1 MSVIVLDR
9 DGVINVDRDDYVKS
23 PAELEF
29 IPGSLEA
36 MARLSRAGHELVI
49 ATNQSGVGRGLYS
62 MASVDAIHR
71 HLIREAARKGAR
83 ISGIYV
89 CPHAP
94 LADCECRKPAPGLL
108 RRIAG
113 DFSVPESKLIMIGDT
128 TKDLGA
134 AAAVGAKAMLVRT
147 GQGKASVANLGKGP
161 GVSVHDDLASAAD
174 CLLARRPGE
183 WLLALGSLAYN
194 AGYVAS
200 IAVYGF
206 LCTVFAFLPGGRPG
220 LEATARAYARVF
232 FRLLRPTVGLKLRIE
247 GKENLPDSPCVLYLK
262 HSSTWETMLPFI
274 LVRRPAFVVKRELL
288 WIPLVG
294 WPLARLG
301 AIGINRRSKRRA
313 VDQIRAQ
320 GKRLI
325 ERGHTIAIFPE
336 GHRMP
341 SGTTRRYGLSGA
353 LLARDCNVPI
363 VPVAHNAGEFWP
375 RRSFIKRPGTV
386 RVVIGPPI
394 STSDRGPEAINLE
407 AKQWIEHNMRRI
419 SVDYQAKMPPLEI

>member
-9 DGVINVDRDDYVKS
+9 DGVINVDREDYVKN

-94 LADCECRKPAPGLL
+94 LAACDCRKPAPGLL
-108 RRIAG
+108 QRIAR
-113 DFSVPESKLIMIGDT
+113 DFSVSPSKLIMIGDT
-128 TKDLGA
+128 AKDLGVA
-134 AAAVGAKAMLVRT
+134 EAVGARAILVRT
-147 GQGKASVANLGKGP
+147 GQGEATLARLDTPPKAIHA
-161 GVSVHDDLASAAD
+161 DLAGAAD
-174 CLLARRPGE
+174 ALLAHRPGD

-194 AGYVAS
+194 AAYVAS

-206 LCTVFAFLPGGRPG
+206 ICTVFAFLPGGRPG
-220 LEATARAYARVF
+220 LEAVARAYARVF
-232 FRLLRPTVGLKLRIE
+232 FGLLRPTVGLKMRIE
-247 GKENLPDSPCVLYLK
+247 GLENLPDTPCVLYLR

-274 LVRRPAFVVKRELL
+274 LVRRPAFVLKRELL

-301 AIGINRRSKRRA
+301 AIGINRLSKRRA
-313 VDQIRAQ
+313 VDQIRSQ

-325 ERGHTIAIFPE
+325 KRGHTIAIFPE

-341 SGTTRRYGLSGA
+341 PGTTRRYGLSGA
-353 LLARDCNVPI
+353 LLARDCEVPI
-363 VPVAHNAGEFWP
+363 VPIAHNSGEFWP

-386 RVVIGPPI
+386 RVIIGPPI
-394 STSDRGPEAINLE
+394 DTKDRGPEAINLE
-407 AKQWIEHNMRRI
+407 AKRSIEHNMRRI
-419 SVDYQAKMPPLEI
+419 SVAYQAKLPPLEV

>member
-9 DGVINVDRDDYVKS
+9 DGVINVDRDDYVKN

-94 LADCECRKPAPGLL
+94 LAECDCRKPAPGLL
-108 RRIAG
+108 QRIAR
-113 DFSVPESKLIMIGDT
+113 DFSVPPAKLIMIGDT
-128 TKDLGA
+128 SKDLGA
-134 AAAVGAKAMLVRT
+134 AAAVGAKAILVRT
-147 GQGKASVANLGKGP
+147 GQGEATLARQATP
-161 GVSVHDDLASAAD
+161 PEDIHADLAAAAD
-174 CLLARRPGE
+174 ALLAHHPGE
-183 WLLALGSLAYN
+183 WLLALGSLVYN
-194 AGYVAS
+194 AAYVAS

-206 LCTVFAFLPGGRPG
+206 ICTVFAFLPGGRPG
-220 LEATARAYARVF
+220 LEAVARAYARVF
-232 FRLLRPTVGLKLRIE
+232 FGLLRSTVGLKMRIE
-247 GKENLPDSPCVLYLK
+247 GLENVPDTPCVLYLR

-274 LVRRPAFVVKRELL
+274 LVRRPAFVLKRELL

-301 AIGINRRSKRRA
+301 AIGINRLSKRRA
-313 VDQIRAQ
+313 VDQIRSQ

-325 ERGHTIAIFPE
+325 ARGHTIAIFPE

-341 SGTTRRYGLSGA
+341 PGSTRRYGLSGA
-353 LLARDCNVPI
+353 LLARDCQVPI
-363 VPVAHNAGEFWP
+363 VPVAHNSGEFWP

-386 RVVIGPPI
+386 RVIIGPPI
-394 STSDRGPEAINLE
+394 ETANRGPEAINLE
-407 AKQWIEHNMRRI
+407 AKRSIEHNMRRI
-419 SVDYQAKMPPLEI
+419 SVAYQAKLPPLEV

>member
-9 DGVINVDRDDYVKS
+9 DGVINVDREDYVKS

-29 IPGSLEA
+29 LPGSLEA

-94 LADCECRKPAPGLL
+94 LAECDCRKPAPGLL
-108 RRIAG
+108 RQIAR
-113 DFSVPESKLIMIGDT
+113 DFSVPASKLIMIGDT
-128 TKDLGA
+128 AKDLGA
-134 AAAVGAKAMLVRT
+134 AAAVGAKAILVRT
-147 GQGKASVANLGKGP
+147 GQGEATLAGLETPPQRIHANL
-161 GVSVHDDLASAAD
+161 AEAAEA
-174 CLLARRPGE
+174 LLAHRPGD

-194 AGYVAS
+194 AAYLVS
-200 IAVYGF
+200 ITIYGSI
-206 LCTVFAFLPGGRPG
+206 CTFFAFLPGGRPG
-220 LEATARAYARVF
+220 LEAVARAHARMF
-232 FRLLRPTVGLKLRIE
+232 FRLLRPTVGLKMRIE
-247 GKENLPDSPCVLYLK
+247 GLENLPDSPCVLYLK

-288 WIPLVG
+288 WIPMVG

-301 AIGINRRSKRRA
+301 AIGINRLSKRRA
-313 VDQIRAQ
+313 VDQIRSQ

-325 ERGHTIAIFPE
+325 ARGHTIAIFPE

-353 LLARDCNVPI
+353 LLARDCKVPI

-386 RVVIGPPI
+386 RVIIGPPV
-394 STSDRGPEAINLE
+394 TTMDRGPEAINLE
-407 AKQWIEHNMRRI
+407 AKRCIEQNMRRI
-419 SVDYQAKMPPLEI
+419 SVDYQAKLPPLEV

>member
-94 LADCECRKPAPGLL
+94 LAECDCRKPAPGLL
-108 RRIAG
+108 QRIAR
-113 DFSVPESKLIMIGDT
+113 DFSVPASKLIMIGDT
-128 TKDLGA
+128 AKDLGA
-134 AAAVGAKAMLVRT
+134 AAAVGARTILVRT
-147 GQGKASVANLGKGP
+147 GQGEATLAGLHTPPERICDNLAG
-161 GVSVHDDLASAAD
+161 AAD
-174 CLLARRPGE
+174 VLLAHRAGDR
-183 WLLALGSLAYN
+183 LLALGSLVYN
-194 AGYVAS
+194 AAYIAS
-200 IAVYGF
+200 IAVYGSI
-206 LCTVFAFLPGGRPG
+206 CTFFAFLPGGRPG
-220 LEATARAYARVF
+220 LEAVARAYARMF
-232 FRLLRPTVGLKLRIE
+232 FRLLRPTVGLKMRIE
-247 GKENLPDSPCVLYLK
+247 GRENLPDSPCVLYLK

-288 WIPLVG
+288 WIPMVG

-313 VDQIRAQ
+313 VDQIRSQ
-320 GKRLI
+320 GKCLI
-325 ERGHTIAIFPE
+325 TRGHTIAIFPE

-353 LLARDCNVPI
+353 LLARDCKVPI

-386 RVVIGPPI
+386 RVIIGPPI
-394 STSDRGPEAINLE
+394 STADRGPEAINRE
-407 AKQWIEHNMRRI
+407 AKSWIEHNMRRI
-419 SVDYQAKMPPLEI
+419 SIDYQAKMPPLEL

>member
-36 MARLSRAGHELVI
+36 IARLSRAGHEIVI
-49 ATNQSGVGRGLYS
+49 ATNQSGIGRGLYS
-62 MASVDAIHR
+62 WAAVDAIHR

-94 LADCECRKPAPGLL
+94 VAECDCRKPAPGLL
-108 RRIAG
+108 NTIAR
-113 DFSVPESKLIMIGDT
+113 DFDVPASRLIMIGDT
-128 TKDLGA
+128 AKDLGA
-134 AAAVGAKAMLVRT
+134 ARAVGARAILVRT
-147 GQGKASVANLGKGP
+147 GQGENTLRSAGDGTEHYA
-161 GVSVHDDLASAAD
+161 DLASAAD
-174 CLLARRPGE
+174 TLLRNKPGNR
-183 WLLALGSLAYN
+183 LLALGSLAYN
-194 AGYVAS
+194 FGYVAA

-206 LCTVFAFLPGGRPG
+206 TCTVFSILPGGRPG
-220 LEATARAYARVF
+220 LEAVARGYARAF
-232 FRLLRPTVGLKLRIE
+232 FWLLRPTVRLKMRIE
-247 GKENLPDSPCVLYLK
+247 GQENLPDGPCVLYLK

-274 LVRRPAFVVKRELL
+274 LVKRPAFVVKRELL
-288 WIPLVG
+288 WIPFVG

-301 AIGINRRSKRRA
+301 AIGINRSSRRRS
-313 VDQIRAQ
+313 VDQIRRQ

-325 ERGHTIAIFPE
+325 ARGHTVAIFPE

-341 SGTTRRYGLSGA
+341 PGKTRRYGLSGA
-353 LLARDCNVPI
+353 LLARDCDVPI
-363 VPVAHNAGEFWP
+363 VPVAHNAGEFWS

-386 RVVIGPPI
+386 RVIISPPVE
-394 STSDRGPEAINLE
+394 TTGRGPEAINLE
-407 AKQWIEHNMRRI
+407 AKRCIEENMRRI
-419 SVDYQAKMPPLEI
+419 SVAYQAKLPPLQV